1 MEILS
6 IFRCPV
12 AIILEG
18 FRRWRLPEFL
28 ENPHI
33 MMVWLLSLGKGE
45 IFLVLISVK
54 RLSRSQ
60 GHRAAGRITSLK
72 KSMVPSAIEA
82 ANFRIVAQCLN

>member
-1 MEILS
+1 MEIFS

-28 ENPHI
+28 DNSHI
-33 MMVWLLSLGKGE
+33 MVVGLLSPRKEE

-54 RLSRSQ
+54 RLS
-60 GHRAAGRITSLK
+60 
-72 KSMVPSAIEA
+72 
-82 ANFRIVAQCLN
+82 